1 VNLADNSF
9 RIVPLGPNHDRS
21 SFACGNDS
29 LDRYIREQATQ
40 DIRRGI
46 ASVFVAVAHDQ
57 PFHIAGFFTLS
68 AESVAPSNLPPEMAK
83 RLPRHP
89 IPAALV
95 GRLAVDRNFARRGL
109 GSVLLADAVQKATV
123 AAELVA
129 MTVVVVDP
137 IDDSAQAFYSA
148 FGFRS
153 LQGPQRRMFLVL
165 SRPRARSPGP

>member
-1 VNLADNSF
+1 MKLADNSF
-9 RIVPLGPNHDRS
+9 RIEPLGPDHDRS
-21 SFACGNDS
+21 SFTCGNDS

-57 PFHIAGFFTLS
+57 LLHIAGFFTLS

-137 IDDSAQAFYSA
+137 IDDSAQTFYSA

-153 LQGPQRRMFLVL
+153 LQGPQRRMFLAL
-165 SRPRARSPGP
+165 SRPRARPSGP